1 MLLGAKEADAEK
13 DMTNVTYCL
22 PLLFFI
28 PYDAIL
34 PQKPGFEA
42 GDPSGRGLHD
52 PGGQEK
58 LFNALQSTHF
68 KKL

>member
-1 MLLGAKEADAEK
+1 MGIKKTVYCTRHYKSCLSQAYLKFMQRTAMLLGAKEADAEK

-34 PQKPGFEA
+34 PQKT
-42 GDPSGRGLHD
+42 RL
-52 PGGQEK
+52 
-58 LFNALQSTHF
+58 
-68 KKL
+68 